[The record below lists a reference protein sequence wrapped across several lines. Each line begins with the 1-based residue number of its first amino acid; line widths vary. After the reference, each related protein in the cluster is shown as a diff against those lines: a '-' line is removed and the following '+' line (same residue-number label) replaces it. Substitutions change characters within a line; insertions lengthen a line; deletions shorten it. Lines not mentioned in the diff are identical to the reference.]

1 VSTVTDPHQA
11 RTPQRDSR
19 LSEPDRVQRWEQW
32 LALNQEVAFDPDTP
46 VVDPHHHMWDRG
58 GHTYLPAQFAQ
69 DASGHRVLSTVY
81 VECLWQHH
89 SSGPDPLRPVGE
101 TEHVAVLARDWA
113 QAGGP
118 AIAAGIVARADLSL
132 GDAVEA
138 VLQAHLDVA
147 DGRLRGI
154 RYATAFDTDPAIQMA
169 YPTRAGMFCEPA
181 VQAGARR
188 LAQRGLLLDVWTYCH
203 QLGDVLA
210 LARACPELTI
220 VLDHVGGPIGIGAY
234 ARRRGAVM
242 AAWRADMLALAGC
255 ENVVVKFGGLAMP
268 LCGFEW
274 RKLDRPATSDM
285 LALAWL
291 PYFEVCME
299 SFGPGR
305 CMFESNFPVD
315 RLGCTYTS
323 LWNAFKR
330 LAAPLSVSERQA
342 LLATNAQR
350 IYRI

>member
-1 VSTVTDPHQA
+1 MTAPQQA
-11 RTPQRDSR
+11 RTARRAATPPEPGR
-19 LSEPDRVQRWEQW
+19 LQRWEQW
-32 LALNQEVAFDPDTP
+32 LALNQEATFDPDTP
-46 VVDPHHHMWDRG
+46 IVDPHHHLWDRG

-69 DASGHRVLSTVY
+69 DASAHRLLSTVY
-81 VECLWQHH
+81 VECLWKHRD
-89 SSGPDPLRPVGE
+89 SGPEHLRPVGE
-101 TEHVAVLARDWA
+101 TEHVAGLVRARG
-113 QAGGP
+113 QTGGP

-132 GDAVEA
+132 GDAVDA
-138 VLQAHLDVA
+138 VVQAHLEVA

-154 RYATAFDTDPAIQMA
+154 RYATAFDADPAIHMA
-169 YPTRAGMFCEPA
+169 YPTRPGMFRETA
-181 VQAGARR
+181 VLAGARR
-188 LAQRGLLLDVWTYCH
+188 LAQRGLLLDVWTYCP

-210 LARACPELTI
+210 LARACPDLTI
-220 VLDHVGGPIGIGAY
+220 VLDHVGGPIGIGSY
-234 ARRRGAVM
+234 ARRRAELM
-242 AAWRADMLALAGC
+242 AAWRTDMLALAGC

-274 RKLDRPATSDM
+274 RKLDRPASSDM

-330 LAAPLSVSERQA
+330 LAAPLSASERKG